1 MFPPRPRQARD
12 EPGRHGIT
20 NDRRNDGD
28 RLGRLRRGP
37 NVVSIGRH
45 DDVDLETDQLGCK
58 MSESFSPHLSGGE
71 DEGDVLPLDI
81 AELAQPSTE
90 CLPEMRTLGDR
101 GGRKDTDPRDF
112 SRRLRLGG
120 ERHKNEAES
129 ENDREPDQP
138 HGHLGGGCC
147 RESSRTPRR
156 APEQRRRSTSSR
168 CGRPRHRR
176 PALILLP
183 QKAQKEWCRREDPPG
198 GFFDPC
204 VADAARRAYHTGCN
218 PSSRE
223 EGIPMKLNFRLR
235 LR

>member
-138 HGHLGGGCC
+138 HGHLGGGRLPGSLAERYDGHQHSTPRARHPDAVALDTAVRHSSCC
-147 RESSRTPRR
+147 RRRLRRNGAEGRTRR
-156 APEQRRRSTSSR
+156 AGSSI
-168 CGRPRHRR
+168 
-176 PALILLP
+176 PALRMPPAAPTIPGAIL
-183 QKAQKEWCRREDPPG
+183 
-198 GFFDPC
+198 
-204 VADAARRAYHTGCN
+204 RAEKKG
-218 PSSRE
+218 SR
-223 EGIPMKLNFRLR
+223 
-235 LR
+235 